1 MKLRELVYRF
11 LFLSGKTDIA
21 ELEER

>member
-11 LFLSGKTDIA
+11 SLLSEQKDIA
-21 ELEER
+21 EFEEG

>member
-11 LFLSGKTDIA
+11 SFLSGQTDI
-21 ELEER
+21 EEG